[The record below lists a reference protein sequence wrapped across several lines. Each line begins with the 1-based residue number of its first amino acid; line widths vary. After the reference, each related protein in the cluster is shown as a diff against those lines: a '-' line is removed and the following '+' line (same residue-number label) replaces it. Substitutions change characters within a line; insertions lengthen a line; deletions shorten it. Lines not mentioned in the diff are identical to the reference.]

1 MPRPRDVGPL
11 HVPSLTAGERDAIMP
26 DLHVW
31 VDRLVDRFT
40 LDTRAVPPCWEQHN
54 ALVEVLSALRDH
66 ERGSYAADADPRSAI
81 DWLRAFR
88 EVRGLLTDLAAV
100 TQCSAHQHRDP
111 PERRRP
117 LPTGT
122 SANAVTLGGLPA

>member
-11 HVPSLTAGERDAIMP
+11 HVPSLTAGERDAIMA
-26 DLHVW
+26 DLRAW

-54 ALVEVLSALRDH
+54 ALVEALSALRDH

-88 EVRGLLTDLAAV
+88 DVRGLLSELAAV

-111 PERRRP
+111 PARRRP
-117 LPTGT
+117 HATGT
-122 SANAVTLGGLPA
+122 SAAVDTLGGSPA